1 MENAVTLPQDA
12 APRKRPQHPDR
23 LTVSPEALERLN
35 GWVAD
40 LEGRLRGI
48 TLTRNQLVQWLIMSH
63 DAGLSAHETKQVE
76 AEFFDELKFAEWAVR
91 ELKAAQTRGERVSLA
106 EIVSRSRTAKPEK
119 PRVQGQS
126 KRSRK
131 TDEGTALDAEKQ
143 SHPVMSEHA
152 EFRISL
158 DKTGGK

>member
-1 MENAVTLPQDA
+1 MEDAVTLPQDA

-35 GWVAD
+35 RWVAD

-63 DAGLSAHETKQVE
+63 GADLSAHETKQVE
-76 AEFFDELKFAEWAVR
+76 EEFFDELKFAEWAVK
-91 ELKAAQTRGERVSLA
+91 ELKSAQTRGERVSLA
-106 EIVSRSRTAKPEK
+106 EIVSRSRTVKPEK
-119 PRVQGQS
+119 PRAQS
-126 KRSRK
+126 QAKRSK
-131 TDEGTALDAEKQ
+131 KNLESTAAEAEKQ

-152 EFRISL
+152 ESRISL
-158 DKTGGK
+158 EKTGGK

>member
-1 MENAVTLPQDA
+1 MEDAVKLSQGA

-35 GWVAD
+35 RWVAD

-63 DAGLSAHETKQVE
+63 EADLSPHETKQVE
-76 AEFFDELKFAEWAVR
+76 EEFFDELKFAEWAVR

-106 EIVSRSRTAKPEK
+106 EIVSRSRTLKPEK
-119 PRVQGQS
+119 PRVQSQRQRS
-126 KRSRK
+126 KKNTES
-131 TDEGTALDAEKQ
+131 TALEAEKQ
-143 SHPVMSEHA
+143 SHPVMNEHA
-152 EFRISL
+152 ESRISL
-158 DKTGGK
+158 EKTGGK